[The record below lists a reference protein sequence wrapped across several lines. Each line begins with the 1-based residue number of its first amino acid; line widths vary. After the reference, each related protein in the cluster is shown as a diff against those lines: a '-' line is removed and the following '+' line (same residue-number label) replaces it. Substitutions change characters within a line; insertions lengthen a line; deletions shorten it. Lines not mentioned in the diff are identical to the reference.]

1 MTNNNQE
8 EIQSKLPRK
17 LTHGFLGKILGRLQH
32 EQDYEKE
39 VDLWQ
44 KVNPTRIKEREFWLI
59 EELEKAAM
67 NRIRVPEVSVHL

>member
-1 MTNNNQE
+1 MTNNPQE

-17 LTHGFLGKILGRLQH
+17 PMRGFLGKILACVRY

-44 KVNPTRIKEREFWLI
+44 KVNPTRIKEREFWLN
-59 EELEKAAM
+59 EELEK
-67 NRIRVPEVSVHL
+67 VVQ